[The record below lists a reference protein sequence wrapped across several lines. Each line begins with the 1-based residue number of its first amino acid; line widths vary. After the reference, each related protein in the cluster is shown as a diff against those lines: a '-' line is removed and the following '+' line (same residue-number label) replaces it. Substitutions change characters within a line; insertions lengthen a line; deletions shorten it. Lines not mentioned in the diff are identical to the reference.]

1 MMTAND
7 INNLSR
13 AFGSDR
19 RARAC
24 RVVPALDSI
33 RLGAH
38 RAVRLHTLRRRLQ
51 AAEVDVLRPRKRWST
66 NRTGARAS
74 RALPAARPDARPGVL
89 PRTTGCVRRAAR
101 AVEGLEVAR
110 GAAATRC
117 ASAGFGFTQAGEIV
131 SLGRQIE
138 VSLAD
143 MPALQLVNARLRLD
157 LLKRPPLRN
166 RTGVF
171 VLALRPLEFTANP
184 IAAYPSGLD
193 RERTVEAG
201 DVVEAA
207 SLALYPLADAA
218 PTTTDTVR
226 AQLARA
232 AFVDRNLPAIP
243 PEILPLAVV
252 ALTGDNVRWIDVHLV
267 RRQAG
272 QAHSD
277 VLGFGFAPRLLRE
290 AHLAHYR
297 ARLDELAG
305 RSFAATQF
313 FEALP
318 PAGPLP
324 ATAVN
329 AQDFSQMFFPA
340 GVNAELSI
348 IPDDELAALV
358 EESMT
363 LPPIDLTEP
372 AIALNA
378 VFVSLLIPVPR
389 VQVRALAARLSGS
402 VVRLPRPTLT
412 TLTAKRLPI
421 DTLRLITSPFD
432 VRPSFDPNALI
443 DNAWRAAL
451 EAARGGEGLWYA
463 RRRNLAYNE
472 SIAGRTV
479 NVTTPDADLEGRV
492 NDRMRDLGLLTRW
505 REVNNRADVS
515 RAELTRL
522 MACRR
527 SRRRWRTPRSRSE
540 RQGGRSRRVAEVAAT
555 VAQPGVGEGL
565 AKLAEVKPELLNDRT
580 TIKKLVDSGA
590 VVALDRH
597 LSSVGSA
604 EVTRVA
610 GALETEAGGRTIDV
624 RPSGA
629 RR

>member
-1 MMTAND
+1 MLFD
-7 INNLSR
+7 
-13 AFGSDR
+13 FD
-19 RARAC
+19 
-24 RVVPALDSI
+24 
-33 RLGAH
+33 
-38 RAVRLHTLRRRLQ
+38 TLRRRLQ
-51 AAEVDVLRPRKRWST
+51 VAEVDALRTRNLLVDESHRRRPRYFDGRFLAARDLT
-66 NRTGARAS
+66 RDQAYFLARQAAYARA
-74 RALPAARPDARPGVL
+74 LGPGV
-89 PRTTGCVRRAAR
+89 
-101 AVEGLEVAR
+101 VEGLEVAR
-110 GAAATRC
+110 GTAADTLRVT
-117 ASAGFGFTQAGEIV
+117 AGFGYTQAGEIV
-131 SLGRQIE
+131 SLARQVE

-171 VLALRPLEFTANP
+171 VLGLRPLEFTANP

-207 SLALYPLADAA
+207 ALALYPLADAA
-218 PTTTDTVR
+218 PGTADTVR
-226 AQLARA
+226 SQLARA

-297 ARLDELAG
+297 ERLEELAG
-305 RSFAATQF
+305 RSFAASQF

-324 ATAVN
+324 EGAVN
-329 AQDFSQMFFPA
+329 PQDFSQTFFPA

-372 AIALNA
+372 AAAMNS

-389 VQVRALAARLSGS
+389 TQVRALAARLAGS
-402 VVRLPRPTLT
+402 VVRAPRPTLT
-412 TLTAKRLPI
+412 TLAAKRLPI
-421 DTLRLITSPFD
+421 DTLRLITTPFIS
-432 VRPSFDPNALI
+432 RPTFDPNALI

-451 EAARGGEGLWYA
+451 ESARSSGGLWYA

-472 SIAGRTV
+472 SLAGRTV
-479 NVTTPDADLEGRV
+479 AVTGPEADIEGLL

-505 REVNNRADVS
+505 RELNNRADVFT
-515 RAELTRL
+515 RGDLTRL
-522 MACRR
+522 MAAPALSSPALATATLALLEAR
-527 SRRRWRTPRSRSE
+527 PVE
-540 RQGGRSRRVAEVAAT
+540 RLGSADVAEVAAT

-565 AKLAEVKPELLNDRT
+565 AKLAEVKPELLSDRAT
-580 TIKKLVDSGA
+580 VKKLVDSGA
-590 VVALDRH
+590 VLELDRH
-597 LSSVGSA
+597 LSNAGSA
-604 EVTRVA
+604 EVARVA
-610 GALETEAGGRTIDV
+610 GALEGAAGGRTIDV
-624 RPSGA
+624 ATILGP

>member
-1 MMTAND
+1 MLFD
-7 INNLSR
+7 
-13 AFGSDR
+13 FD
-19 RARAC
+19 
-24 RVVPALDSI
+24 
-33 RLGAH
+33 
-38 RAVRLHTLRRRLQ
+38 TLRRRLPVAEIDALRTRNLLVEESHRRRPRYFDGRFLAARDLTRDQAYFLARQ
-51 AAEVDVLRPRKRWST
+51 AAY
-66 NRTGARAS
+66 ARA
-74 RALPAARPDARPGVL
+74 LGPGV
-89 PRTTGCVRRAAR
+89 
-101 AVEGLEVAR
+101 VEGLDVAR
-110 GAAATRC
+110 GAAADTLRV
-117 ASAGFGFTQAGEIV
+117 AAGFGYTQAGEIV
-131 SLGRQIE
+131 SLARQVE

-143 MPALQLVNARLRLD
+143 MPALQLINARLRLD

-171 VLALRPLEFTANP
+171 VLGLRPLEFTANP

-207 SLALYPLADAA
+207 ALALYPIADAA
-218 PTTTDTVR
+218 PSTVDSVR

-232 AFVDRNLPAIP
+232 AFVDRNLPSIP

-252 ALTGDNVRWIDVHLV
+252 ALTGDNVRWIDAHLV

-297 ARLDELAG
+297 ERLEELAG

-324 ATAVN
+324 DGAVN
-329 AQDFSQMFFPA
+329 LQDFSQTFFPA

-372 AIALNA
+372 AAVMNS
-378 VFVSLLIPVPR
+378 VFVSLLIPIPR
-389 VQVRALAARLSGS
+389 AQVRALAARLSGS
-402 VVRLPRPTLT
+402 VVRVPRPTLT
-412 TLTAKRLPI
+412 TLAAKRLPI
-421 DTLRLITSPFD
+421 DTLRLITTPFIS
-432 VRPSFDPNALI
+432 RPTFDPNALI
-443 DNAWRAAL
+443 DNAWRTAL
-451 EAARGGEGLWYA
+451 EAARSSGGLWYA

-479 NVTTPDADLEGRV
+479 AVTQPDSDLEGML

-505 REVNNRADVS
+505 RELNTRADVFT
-515 RAELTRL
+515 RADLTRL
-522 MACRR
+522 MAAPALSSPAMASTTLALLEAR
-527 SRRRWRTPRSRSE
+527 PDE
-540 RQGGRSRRVAEVAAT
+540 RLGSADVAEVAAT

-565 AKLAEVKPELLNDRT
+565 AKLAEVKPELLTDRAT
-580 TIKKLVDSGA
+580 VKKLVDSGA
-590 VVALDRH
+590 VLELDRH

-610 GALETEAGGRTIDV
+610 GALEGAAGGRTIDV
-624 RPSGA
+624 ATILGP

>member
-1 MMTAND
+1 MLFD
-7 INNLSR
+7 
-13 AFGSDR
+13 FD
-19 RARAC
+19 
-24 RVVPALDSI
+24 
-33 RLGAH
+33 
-38 RAVRLHTLRRRLQ
+38 TLRRRLQ
-51 AAEVDVLRPRKRWST
+51 AAEVDVLRTRNLLIDESHRRRPRYFDGRFLAARDLT
-66 NRTGARAS
+66 RDQAYFLARQAAYARA
-74 RALPAARPDARPGVL
+74 LGPGV
-89 PRTTGCVRRAAR
+89 
-101 AVEGLEVAR
+101 VEGLEVAR
-110 GAAATRC
+110 GAAADTLRV
-117 ASAGFGFTQAGEIV
+117 SAGFGYTQAGEIV
-131 SLGRQIE
+131 SLGRQVE

-171 VLALRPLEFTANP
+171 VLGLRPLEFTANP

-290 AHLAHYR
+290 SHLAHYR

-324 ATAVN
+324 GTAVN
-329 AQDFSQMFFPA
+329 TQDFSQTFFPA

-372 AIALNA
+372 ATALNA

-389 VQVRALAARLSGS
+389 PQVRALAARLSGS
-402 VVRLPRPTLT
+402 IVRLPRPTLT

-421 DTLRLITSPFD
+421 DTLRLITSPFV

-479 NVTTPDADLEGRV
+479 NVTTPDADLESRV

-505 REVNNRADVS
+505 REVNNRADVFT
-515 RAELTRL
+515 RAEMTRL
-522 MACRR
+522 MSSPAL
-527 SRRRWRTPRSRSE
+527 SSPVMANTALTLLEE
-540 RQGGRSRRVAEVAAT
+540 RPGEKLAASDVAEVAAS
-555 VAQPGVGEGL
+555 VGQPGVGEGL

-590 VVALDRH
+590 VVALDKH

-610 GALETEAGGRTIDV
+610 GALETAAGGRTIDV
-624 RPSGA
+624 ATILGP

>member
-1 MMTAND
+1 MLFD
-7 INNLSR
+7 
-13 AFGSDR
+13 FD
-19 RARAC
+19 
-24 RVVPALDSI
+24 
-33 RLGAH
+33 
-38 RAVRLHTLRRRLQ
+38 TLRRRLQ
-51 AAEVDVLRPRKRWST
+51 AAEVDALRTRNLLVDESHRRRPRYFDGRFLAARDLT
-66 NRTGARAS
+66 RDQAYFLARQAAYARA
-74 RALPAARPDARPGVL
+74 LGPGV
-89 PRTTGCVRRAAR
+89 
-101 AVEGLEVAR
+101 VEGLDVAR
-110 GAAATRC
+110 GAAADTLRV
-117 ASAGFGFTQAGEIV
+117 AAGFGYTPAGEIV
-131 SLGRQIE
+131 SLARPVE

-171 VLALRPLEFTANP
+171 VLGLRPLEFTANP
-184 IAAYPSGLD
+184 IAAYPSGLA

-207 SLALYPLADAA
+207 ALALYPIADAA
-218 PTTTDTVR
+218 PGTVDSVR
-226 AQLARA
+226 SQLARA

-297 ARLDELAG
+297 ERLEELAG

-324 ATAVN
+324 DGAVSPL
-329 AQDFSQMFFPA
+329 DFSQSYFPA

-348 IPDDELAALV
+348 VPDDELAALV

-372 AIALNA
+372 AAAMNS

-389 VQVRALAARLSGS
+389 AQVRALAARLAGS
-402 VVRLPRPTLT
+402 VVRVPRPTLT
-412 TLTAKRLPI
+412 TLAAKRLPI
-421 DTLRLITSPFD
+421 DTLRLITTPFIS
-432 VRPSFDPNALI
+432 RPTFDPGALI

-451 EAARGGEGLWYA
+451 EAARRSGGLWYA

-479 NVTTPDADLEGRV
+479 AVTQPDSDIEGRL

-505 REVNNRADVS
+505 RELNNRADIFT
-515 RAELTRL
+515 RADLTRL
-522 MACRR
+522 MAAPALSSPAIASTTLALLEAR
-527 SRRRWRTPRSRSE
+527 PGE
-540 RQGGRSRRVAEVAAT
+540 RLGAADVSEVAAT

-565 AKLAEVKPELLNDRT
+565 AKLAEVKPELLNDRAT
-580 TIKKLVDSGA
+580 VKKLVDSGA
-590 VVALDRH
+590 VFELDRH
-597 LSSVGSA
+597 LASVGSA

-610 GALETEAGGRTIDV
+610 GALAGAAGGRTIDV
-624 RPSGA
+624 ASILGP

>member
-1 MMTAND
+1 MLFD
-7 INNLSR
+7 
-13 AFGSDR
+13 FD
-19 RARAC
+19 
-24 RVVPALDSI
+24 
-33 RLGAH
+33 
-38 RAVRLHTLRRRLQ
+38 TLRRRLQ
-51 AAEVDVLRPRKRWST
+51 VAEVDALRTRNLLVDESHRRRPRYFDGRFLAARDLT
-66 NRTGARAS
+66 RDQAYFLARQAAYARA
-74 RALPAARPDARPGVL
+74 LGPGV
-89 PRTTGCVRRAAR
+89 
-101 AVEGLEVAR
+101 VEGLEVTR
-110 GAAATRC
+110 GTTADTLRVT
-117 ASAGFGFTQAGEIV
+117 AGFGYTQAGEIV
-131 SLGRQIE
+131 SLGRQAE

-171 VLALRPLEFTANP
+171 VLGLRPLEFTANP

-207 SLALYPLADAA
+207 ALALYPIADAA
-218 PTTTDTVR
+218 PATVDTVR
-226 AQLARA
+226 SQLARA

-297 ARLDELAG
+297 DRLEELAG

-324 ATAVN
+324 DGAVN
-329 AQDFSQMFFPA
+329 PQDFSQTFFPA

-348 IPDDELAALV
+348 VPDDELAALV

-372 AIALNA
+372 AAVMNS

-389 VQVRALAARLSGS
+389 AQVRALAARLAGS
-402 VVRLPRPTLT
+402 VVRVPRPTLT
-412 TLTAKRLPI
+412 TLAAKRLPI
-421 DTLRLITSPFD
+421 DTLRLITTPFIS
-432 VRPSFDPNALI
+432 RPTFDPNALV
-443 DNAWRAAL
+443 DNAWRGAL
-451 EAARGGEGLWYA
+451 EAARRSGGLWYA

-479 NVTTPDADLEGRV
+479 AVTQPDSDIEGRL

-505 REVNNRADVS
+505 RELNTRADVFA
-515 RAELTRL
+515 RADLTRL
-522 MACRR
+522 MAAPALSSPTMANAALALLEARPGDKLA
-527 SRRRWRTPRSRSE
+527 TAD
-540 RQGGRSRRVAEVAAT
+540 VAEVAAT

-565 AKLAEVKPELLNDRT
+565 AKLAEVKPELLNDRAT
-580 TIKKLVDSGA
+580 VKKLVDSGA
-590 VVALDRH
+590 VLELDRH

-610 GALETEAGGRTIDV
+610 GALEGASGGRTIDV
-624 RPSGA
+624 ATILGP